1 MEDKKSRLLKLLD
14 DATGVYDTGKM
25 SVDESVLPSPDK
37 YDDILKKAIAD
48 QKLTG
53 IPVADARIADTA
65 GLSRMAQPMEKDMLR
80 KAKLDPEGSRM
91 ISKAEK
97 EMLDK
102 KSGIMDKLERKAA
115 GSRMASQLE
124 LDKLGKSRMADS
136 VEMGA
141 LRKIAGKFG
150 KGLGRKAAGLAIGGP
165 LMLASEMADASE
177 IGISP
182 RDEIIESTEYTPEQ
196 KKALLRGLDMKM
208 KLRGESGDVSQDP
221 TVLKAREIGN
231 RLQDEA
237 ISNMTEDKATDNAMR
252 RISPEDQA
260 KILRDIREY
269 NRRK

>member
-102 KSGIMDKLERKAA
+102 KSGIMDKLKRKAT
-115 GSRMASQLE
+115 G
-124 LDKLGKSRMADS
+124 SRMADS

-208 KLRGESGDVSQDP
+208 KLRDESGDVSEDP
-221 TVLKAREIGN
+221 AVIRAKEIGR
-231 RLQDEA
+231 RLQEESNNQMNDE
-237 ISNMTEDKATDNAMR
+237 KATAKFMER
-252 RISPEDQA
+252 VTIEERV
-260 KILRDIREY
+260 KILQEMKKRGL
-269 NRRK
+269 K

>member
-208 KLRGESGDVSQDP
+208 KLRDESGDVSEDP
-221 TVLKAREIGN
+221 AVIRAKEIGR
-231 RLQDEA
+231 RLQEESNNQMNDE
-237 ISNMTEDKATDNAMR
+237 KATAKFMER
-252 RISPEDQA
+252 VPIEERV
-260 KILRDIREY
+260 KILQEMKKRGL
-269 NRRK
+269 K